1 VRPLN
6 LSWRKDLSLCKVF
19 VRPHKEEHEF
29 SADFSAD
36 LDGVNRGGNM
46 SVSAG
51 PLGRNLEGTG
61 TLSAKGGVSAMY
73 SYSRSKGLFGGAS
86 IEGSI
91 IVERSDANSKA
102 YNQNVTAKQLL
113 SGAVDMPGWAF
124 ELGDTIKRRSG
135 KDNRIPG
142 WIEDGEDVD
151 RGRGDREYDSDE
163 DGEEREV
170 RKSDGLTPREYG
182 ERGYSF
188 GSQYAQGGSHLS
200 KGDSYSGSTS
210 KERSSSPSTT
220 GRERSGSTG
229 GKFSGMLGSIG
240 RSRSGSGASAIG
252 MSKKDSNNGGMS
264 SGDRGER
271 NASSRQGGPISGE
284 DYNFGTKFESTYE
297 SEQAQKYTSST
308 SSPLRSPPLTKK
320 DFSLIDAEDPFSEGN
335 SLPIMST
342 DPPPAATK
350 RPGMFSR
357 NSSSKLTKSRSGS
370 GNGNA
375 LRERVGQ
382 MNWDTFGGTQNRD
395 QDEDPSRAS
404 FDSLDDERTTNDD
417 HYTRK
422 RASTL
427 QGTSNSSDVL
437 SFYQRPPL
445 SSSKSGSGRTRSFTS
460 PFGGGGGSSSPSLF
474 SKKKKPEQT
483 AYNDPMREM
492 RERNGGGGGGGSE
505 LYPIRSNDSF
515 GQLNSDSEF
524 NDPDYTERKDGGGG
538 RQRGDSNPQASWR
551 DTTAED
557 REASARPSQSRSNSA
572 RGDAFDF
579 KQVGRDFDESTT
591 NGGNRSRSGTVTSS
605 GGGGGRSRS
614 GTVTGAT
621 STKGGIGTATAKY
634 DFRGVEVR
642 LLNVLSSI

>member
-1 VRPLN
+1 VV
-6 LSWRKDLSLCKVF
+6 SLTRSMFGSMF
-19 VRPHKEEHEF
+19 VNSF
-29 SADFSAD
+29 
-36 LDGVNRGGNM
+36 RGGNM

-102 YNQNVTAKQLL
+102 YGQNVTAKQLL
-113 SGAVDMPGWAF
+113 SGAIDMPGWAF

-142 WIEDGEDVD
+142 WIEDGEEDRD
-151 RGRGDREYDSDE
+151 RGRDREYDSDE
-163 DGEEREV
+163 EGEEREV
-170 RKSDGLTPREYG
+170 HRSDGLTPREYG

-188 GSQYAQGGSHLS
+188 GSQYAQGGSHLA
-200 KGDSYSGSTS
+200 KEDSYSGS
-210 KERSSSPSTT
+210 KERSSSPSAT
-220 GRERSGSTG
+220 RERSGSTG

-252 MSKKDSNNGGMS
+252 MSKKDSNNGIS
-264 SGDRGER
+264 HGDRGER
-271 NASSRQGGPISGE
+271 NGTSRQGGPVSGE

-297 SEQAQKYTSST
+297 SEQASKYTSST

-320 DFSLIDAEDPFSEGN
+320 DFSLIDAEDPFAEGN
-335 SLPIMST
+335 APPIMPST
-342 DPPPAATK
+342 PSDPSPTK

-370 GNGNA
+370 GTGNA

-382 MNWDTFGGTQNRD
+382 MNWDTFGGGGGTQNSNHD
-395 QDEDPSRAS
+395 NFDNNDDPSRAS
-404 FDSLDDERTTNDD
+404 FDSLDDERSNNDD
-417 HYTRK
+417 TYTRK

-427 QGTSNSSDVL
+427 QGTTHSSDL
-437 SFYQRPPL
+437 SSYSRPPL

-460 PFGGGGGSSSPSLF
+460 PFGGASSPSLF

-492 RERNGGGGGGGSE
+492 RGGTD

-524 NDPDYTERKDGGGG
+524 NDPDYTERKEGGTG
-538 RQRGDSNPQASWR
+538 RKRGDSNSGQAQV
-551 DTTAED
+551 
-557 REASARPSQSRSNSA
+557 RPSQSRSNSG

-579 KQVGRDFDESTT
+579 RQVGEDLDESTDR
-591 NGGNRSRSGTVTSS
+591 GNRSRSGTVTSS

-642 LLNVLSSI
+642 FGLVPHLSDVISH